1 MIDYDLSI
9 IIPTARCSSILVKVL
24 RYLRKALADEN
35 IEIIIATT
43 TDNPCNK
50 IYESIC
56 KIVKNCKLLILEKKS
71 LKDSRSSQSNIAV
84 NTSRGKYIY
93 KIDDDIVPTVKLL
106 KVVLEL
112 SRRESYDAILHLMV
126 PSPVSIWARARMI
139 EKMYSSFDLYQSSCR
154 IMKRELFVKLG
165 GYREDLVLGEDIE
178 FQHRLL
184 GVRPKIYMV
193 PPLSGGFEIHLGE
206 YKTLKEYVR
215 RAWYYGEYADSLVRR
230 TNPFIVYKAYVKP
243 PTALVGSLGTLIF
256 VWLIYKYV
264 TLASTMLR
272 ALLSQI
278 SRFYASIRYPG
289 GK

>member
-1 MIDYDLSI
+1 MTNYNLSI
-9 IIPTARCSSILVKVL
+9 VIPTARCSPTLVKVL
-24 RYLRKALADEN
+24 KYLRKALANEN
-35 IEIIIATT
+35 IEIIIGTT

-56 KIVKNCKLLILEKKS
+56 KIIKNCKLLILEKKS
-71 LKDSRSSQSNIAV
+71 LKDSRSSHSNIAV
-84 NTSRGKYIY
+84 NISRGKYIY
-93 KIDDDIVPTVKLL
+93 KIDDDAIPTVKLL
-106 KVVLEL
+106 KVVIEL
-112 SRRESYDAILHLMV
+112 SRQESCDAILHLMV
-126 PSPVSIWARARMI
+126 PSPVSIWAKVRMV
-139 EKMYSSFDLYQSSCR
+139 EKMYSSFNPYQSSCR

-184 GVRPKIYMV
+184 GSRPRV
-193 PPLSGGFEIHLGE
+193 CVVPLSGGFEIHLGE

-215 RAWYYGEYADSLVRR
+215 RAWYYGRYADVLIRQ

-243 PTALVGSLGTLIF
+243 PAALVGSLGTLVF

-278 SRFYASIRYPG
+278 SRLYAFIRYPDR
-289 GK
+289 K

>member
-1 MIDYDLSI
+1 VANYDLSLI
-9 IIPTARCSSILVKVL
+9 IFTARYSPVLVKVL
-24 RYLRKALADEN
+24 KYLRKALANEN

-43 TDNPCNK
+43 TDNPGNK
-50 IYESIC
+50 IYESTC
-56 KIVKNCKLLILEKKS
+56 KIVENCKLLIIERKS
-71 LKDSRSSQSNIAV
+71 LKDFRSLQSNIAV
-84 NTSRGKYIY
+84 ALSRGRYVFMTA
-93 KIDDDIVPTVKLL
+93 DDMVPTVGLL
-106 KVVLEL
+106 RKIIEI
-112 SRRESYDAILHLMV
+112 SRQNSCDAIFHLMV
-126 PSPVSIWARARMI
+126 PSPVSIWARVRMV
-139 EKMYSSFDLYQSSCR
+139 EKMYSSFNPYQSSCR

-184 GVRPKIYMV
+184 GSRPRV
-193 PPLSGGFEIHLGE
+193 CVVPLSGGFEIHLGE

-215 RAWYYGEYADSLVRR
+215 RAWYYGRYADALIRQ

-243 PTALVGSLGTLIF
+243 PAALVGSLGTLVF

-278 SRFYASIRYPG
+278 SRLYAFIRYPDR
-289 GK
+289 K